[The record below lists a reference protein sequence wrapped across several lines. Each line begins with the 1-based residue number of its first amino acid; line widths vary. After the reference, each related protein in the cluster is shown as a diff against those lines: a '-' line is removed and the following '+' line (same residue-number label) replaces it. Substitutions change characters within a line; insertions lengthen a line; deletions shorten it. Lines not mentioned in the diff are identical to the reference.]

1 MTTRNIQQEKSK
13 LEKEFIN
20 SSIFK
25 NFVNKFPSFYKIKN
39 PNFILMTRYYIR
51 KPTFKYLWFLF
62 FKDPLRIITNFIIHI
77 VPLLIK
83 ETSQAIFFKL
93 FSKTF
98 FSKTEERKSTL
109 YKDLEDAKIIDYFS
123 KGQGFITISY
133 CQKPFY
139 CPDGRFSLKCS
150 AEYEICNSCFLSKI
164 NRKCK
169 ELSLDY
175 YIVLGDYDSVWN
187 ILKNQFFKHKRGA
200 YILTVCNMVLNV
212 IKYLSPLFGFK
223 GYIVP
228 FIKGE
233 CKTLAAYELSEF
245 GYKNIQ
251 TDISEHNKLL
261 ILSLLDKAIEKKKEF
276 ERKRKIK
283 EFKRKWLLLTGGKI

>member
-1 MTTRNIQQEKSK
+1 LLIIE
-13 LEKEFIN
+13 
-20 SSIFK
+20 SI
-25 NFVNKFPSFYKIKN
+25 KF
-39 PNFILMTRYYIR
+39 
-51 KPTFKYLWFLF
+51 
-62 FKDPLRIITNFIIHI
+62 
-77 VPLLIK
+77 LLIK
-83 ETSQAIFFKL
+83 LGIIKKNKRIQF
-93 FSKTF
+93 
-98 FSKTEERKSTL
+98 
-109 YKDLEDAKIIDYFS
+109 YQDLDNEKIIDYFS

-133 CQKPFY
+133 CQKPFN

-150 AEYEICNSCFLSKI
+150 ANYPICQDCFLSKI
-164 NRKCK
+164 NKRCK

-187 ILKNQFFKHKRGA
+187 ILKNQFFKHKKGA

-223 GYIVP
+223 GYIIP

-251 TDISEHNKLL
+251 TDISEHNKSLL
-261 ILSLLDKAIEKKKEF
+261 INLLDKAIDRKKELQ
-276 ERKRKIK
+276 KI
-283 EFKRKWLLLTGGKI
+283 GGKYEKFQTY